1 MRIVAGAVASLLVL
15 AAEPHAAAA
24 ATATFD
30 VGGGAHAYVRVDPAA
45 SLCGITVFVRAGLDR
60 EGSDGNGL
68 AALVAESITRTPVNG
83 TPLVD
88 AIAARGGSLSYSVS
102 AQYVRFYLEAK
113 PASLPALAALA
124 AGAFAHP
131 SFDET
136 TLAPAR
142 ASLASTIA
150 GGERDPRRAGI
161 EMLRT
166 AHYAGAGGLPTLG
179 SAATLAGLGTAQAQA
194 FYASWYAR
202 GDAFATVV
210 GAAGTASETAT
221 RTFIDALPAGN
232 PAPAAALETRP
243 FGAQPRRIVT
253 SRDIAAPFVVVGFAA
268 PSLGDPDFPAAVVMR
283 TLIGDILDVPSA
295 TTLPAVLRN
304 SGTLYTFDTTPSQLS
319 LWFNGGRVE
328 PQAGLT
334 ALDAVL
340 KRAAAQPLDA
350 SAVTRFDDR
359 ARGEWI
365 LDNLSLE
372 DRGWEI
378 GNAVAHGLD
387 ADAAAQ
393 VADAISHVTPAD
405 LQRVAK
411 KYFQQFDVA
420 LVVPR
425 NGPGG

>member
-1 MRIVAGAVASLLVL
+1 MRVVAAAVASLLVL
-15 AAEPHAAAA
+15 AADPHAAAA
-24 ATATFD
+24 ATAVVD
-30 VGGGAHAYVRVDPAA
+30 VGGGAHAYVRTDPAA
-45 SLCGITVFVRAGLDR
+45 ALCGITIFVRAGLDR
-60 EGSDGNGL
+60 EAADGNGL
-68 AALVAESITRTPVNG
+68 AALVAESIIHTPVNG
-83 TPLVD
+83 TPVAD

-113 PASLPALAALA
+113 PSLLPALATLA

-136 TLAPAR
+136 TLGPAR
-142 ASLASTIA
+142 TALASTIA

-166 AHYAGAGGLPTLG
+166 AHYTGSGGFPTLG

-210 GAAGTASETAT
+210 GGAGPASDTAT
-221 RTFIDALPAGN
+221 RTLIAALPAGT
-232 PAPAAALETRP
+232 PPSAAALETRP

-253 SRDIAAPFVVVGFAA
+253 SRDIASPFVVIGFAA
-268 PSLGDPDFPAAVVMR
+268 PSLGDPDFPAVIVMR
-283 TLIGDILDVPSA
+283 TLLGDILDVPSA

-304 SGTLYTFDTTPSQLS
+304 SGTLYTYDMNPSQLS
-319 LWFNGGRVE
+319 LWFNGGRVD

-334 ALDAVL
+334 AIDAVL
-340 KRAAAQPLDA
+340 KRAASQPLEA
-350 SAVTRFDDR
+350 AAVTRFDDR

-393 VADAISHVTPAD
+393 IGDAISHVTPAD